1 MKLLKFIV
9 LIFVFLTFTSCDYYH
24 SFNFNNNSTHDVYL
38 LLGVIEGDFNR
49 GLYPD
54 TVIRGNMWMCGP
66 INQGESK
73 YYVYSEAIKDPWTN
87 TVCLFI
93 LDADTIKSYSWEE
106 IQDGYK
112 VLQRYDISP
121 ENIKA
126 LKYKIP
132 YPPSEAMKNMKMY
145 PPYGE

>member
-1 MKLLKFIV
+1 MKLLKFII

-24 SFNFNNNSTHDVYL
+24 SFDFINNSTHDVYL
-38 LLGVIEGDFNR
+38 FLGVIDKDLSR
-49 GLYPD
+49 SLYPD
-54 TVIRGNMWMCGP
+54 TAITRNMWGR
-66 INQGESK
+66 INRGESMD
-73 YYVYSEAIKDPWTN
+73 YFYSDAIKDPWTN